1 MKRLAEVIQ
10 RRIDEEGSSVL
21 AAEKRG
27 GLSRGVIWNILNGR
41 TTTPRGETLQGIAKG
56 LGCTVEDIYA
66 EIAGTKPGETSASSS
81 SISSGSDL
89 WNGDLYEQ
97 CVKRINALF
106 ASRTANPTK
115 EVVLDLVDEIYNYSL
130 QYGELDERMAEI
142 LVRRELRNLGSL

>member
-41 TTTPRGETLQGIAKG
+41 TSTPRGETLQGIAKG

-66 EIAGTKPGETSASSS
+66 EIAGKKPLEPSNNSYT
-81 SISSGSDL
+81 SDL

-97 CVKRINALF
+97 CVKRVNALF
-106 ASRTANPTK
+106 SSRTVSATK
-115 EVVLDLVDEIYNYSL
+115 EVILDLVDEIYNYSL
-130 QYGELDERMAEI
+130 QQGELDERMAEI
-142 LVRRELRNLGSL
+142 LVRRELRNLTNE